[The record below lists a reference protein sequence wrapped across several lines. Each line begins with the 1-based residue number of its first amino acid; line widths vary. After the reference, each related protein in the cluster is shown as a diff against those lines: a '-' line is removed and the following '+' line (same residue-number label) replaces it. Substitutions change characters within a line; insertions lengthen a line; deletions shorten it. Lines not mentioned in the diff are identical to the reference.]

1 MIKLINVTEEN
12 WLDVASLSVKDSQK
26 GYLAPAI
33 GILARGYVYRD
44 CNARI
49 FVVENDDIIIGVAL
63 VREFTDEPLGYDL
76 QQFMIDRKY
85 QGRGYGSAALGL
97 ILEELRKEGHYDHV
111 EVCVKKED
119 VEAIHLYKKHGF
131 VDSGYMDEDVPD
143 SVNLI
148 CYLNKNDT
156 YQQYIQILKE
166 ELKPAM
172 GCTEPIAIAYAAAKA
187 RAVLGEMPERLEVAV
202 SGNIIKNVKSVVV
215 PHTGGLRGIPAAAA
229 AGTAA
234 GDADAE
240 LEVLSHVTEQDIQA
254 IGRFLQATP
263 VEVRHAD
270 TGHVFDIMITA
281 FHGNDSSF
289 VRILDYHTNLVS
301 IKRNSEVLLEKEIVT
316 REDGLTDRSCLSI
329 EGIVDFADKV
339 NVEDVREV
347 LELQIKYNMAIA
359 EEGLR
364 HSYGANI
371 GKTVLRGREYD
382 INYKMRAWAAAGSD
396 ARMNGCEMPVVIN
409 SGSGNQG
416 ITASVPVIIYA
427 RETGKTHE
435 ELLRALCVSNLVTT
449 HLKTGIGRLS
459 AYCGAVSAG
468 CGAGAGIA
476 YLKGGRFEMIAH
488 TVVNAVA
495 VDSGIVC
502 DGAKASCA
510 AKIAAAV
517 DAGLLGLAMYE
528 DGNQFFGG
536 DGIVKC
542 GVENTIAS
550 VGRLARF
557 GMEQTDREIIQMMM
571 EN

>member
-1 MIKLINVTEEN
+1 MDKQ
-12 WLDVASLSVKDSQK
+12 DV
-26 GYLAPAI
+26 
-33 GILARGYVYRD
+33 R
-44 CNARI
+44 
-49 FVVENDDIIIGVAL
+49 
-63 VREFTDEPLGYDL
+63 
-76 QQFMIDRKY
+76 
-85 QGRGYGSAALGL
+85 
-97 ILEELRKEGHYDHV
+97 
-111 EVCVKKED
+111 
-119 VEAIHLYKKHGF
+119 
-131 VDSGYMDEDVPD
+131 
-143 SVNLI
+143 
-148 CYLNKNDT
+148 

-187 RAVLGEMPERLEVAV
+187 RAVLGTMPERLLVEV

-229 AGTAA
+229 AGTVA

-240 LEVLSHVTEQDIQA
+240 LEVLSRVTEQEIQA
-254 IGRFLQATP
+254 MSAFLEKTP
-263 VEVRHAD
+263 IEVRHAD
-270 TGHVFDIMITA
+270 TGHIFDIMITA
-281 FHGNDSSF
+281 YHGGDSSF
-289 VRILDYHTNLVS
+289 VRIVDYHTNVVS
-301 IKRNSEVLLEKEIVT
+301 VKRNGETLLEKEIVT
-316 REDGLTDRSCLSI
+316 QEDGLTDRTCLSI
-329 EGIVDFADKV
+329 EGIVEFADSV
-339 NVEDVREV
+339 DVEDVREV
-347 LELQIKYNMAIA
+347 LERQIEYNMAIA
-359 EEGLR
+359 EEGMR

-371 GKTVLRGREYD
+371 GKTVLRGREND

-427 RETGKTHE
+427 RDTGKTHE
-435 ELLRALCVSNLVTT
+435 ELLRALAVSNLVTT

-476 YLKGGRFEMIAH
+476 YLKGGRCDMIAH

-510 AKIAAAV
+510 AKIASAV

-557 GMEQTDREIIQMMM
+557 GMEQTDKEIIRLMM